1 MICLTPLLISTLLP
15 LGLCAESVM
24 QVHSVYL
31 LPMAKGMDQ
40 YLASSLT
47 RHNVVNVVADPKS
60 ADAVFTDNLGAAFQ
74 DRLFQL
80 RPELKPA
87 APAKHDDNPD
97 HAKENPDETYVSP
110 PSTFRSS
117 KGTIFL
123 VDVHTQ
129 HVIWSTF
136 EPDGAFKPKDISK
149 IADRIAKQLWKDRQP
164 PKPKKGEEAAV
175 VPAAPAAP
183 ASAPTVP
190 APAPAPATTPPPA
203 TTPAPAPAKK

>member
-1 MICLTPLLISTLLP
+1 MNFRRKAICLTPLLISTLLP
-15 LGLCAESVM
+15 LGVCAESVT

-60 ADAVFTDNLGAAFQ
+60 ADAVFTDNLGAGFQ

-87 APAKHDDNPD
+87 APAKHDNPD
-97 HAKENPDETYVSP
+97 RDAQNPDEAYVPP
-110 PSTFRSS
+110 PSTFHSS

-136 EPDGAFKPKDISK
+136 EPDGGFKPKDISK
-149 IADRIAKQLWKDRQP
+149 VADRIAKQLWKDRQP

-175 VPAAPAAP
+175 VPAAA
-183 ASAPTVP
+183 ASAPTTP
-190 APAPAPATTPPPA
+190 APAPAPATTTA
-203 TTPAPAPAKK
+203 PAPAPAKK